1 MRVSQLKP
9 GCKIIEQKDDG
20 NEIRYEVISIRQI
33 GKQFEVTFR
42 SVLGLA
48 SALYPANAF
57 IPAAA

>member
-1 MRVSQLKP
+1 MRVSQLQP
-9 GCKIIEQKDDG
+9 GCKIVEQKDDG
-20 NEIRYEVISIRQI
+20 KEIRYEVISIRQI

-57 IPAAA
+57 IPVAA

>member
-1 MRVSQLKP
+1 MRVSQLQP
-9 GCKIIEQKDDG
+9 GCKIVEQKDDG

-57 IPAAA
+57 ISAAA

>member
-1 MRVSQLKP
+1 MRVSQLQP
-9 GCKIIEQKDDG
+9 GCKIVEQKDDG
-20 NEIRYEVISIRQI
+20 NEIRYEVIGIRQI